1 MGAVLARDI
10 GDAVCQALRV
20 IVHRGQAPL
29 PQNTASPVRA
39 RLARESDASVWQ
51 AQTITEPVGAVL
63 ARDIGDPVWQALR
76 GFVHRGQA
84 PLPQNTASPVGA
96 RLARESDASVWQAQ
110 TITEPVGARLPA
122 ILATRFGRHSA
133 LAFFAGKPRS
143 NRDTRLKWERCLPA
157 IIGDAVCQALRLSVL
172 RGQASLQQ
180 TMRIRWSEACPR
192 ISRRGASGSFRNQSS
207 QRTSRCVV
215 RPGSDS
221 HRWSMPSN
229 LCWQRFPHSHAG

>member
-1 MGAVLARDI
+1 M
-10 GDAVCQALRV
+10 
-20 IVHRGQAPL
+20 
-29 PQNTASPVRA
+29 
-39 RLARESDASVWQ
+39 
-51 AQTITEPVGAVL
+51 GAVL

-122 ILATRFGRHSA
+122 ILAPRFGRHSA

-157 IIGDAVCQALRLSVL
+157 IETPRFGRHSALSFIAGKHRSHKTPYLPL
-172 RGQASLQQ
+172 ERGLPANLTPRFGRHRPSPNLWE
-180 TMRIRWSEACPR
+180 RACPR
-192 ISRRGASGSFRNQSS
+192 YWRRVLAD
-207 QRTSRCVV
+207 T
-215 RPGSDS
+215 P
-221 HRWSMPSN
+221 P
-229 LCWQRFPHSHAG
+229 